1 MEPSTARS
9 DATSLSVLA
18 LLIVTISV
26 ARTDLHSTPANSQR
40 APTVHARA
48 EEEKTM
54 GTVPPIQHVDK
65 ATAQQELQSYI
76 FGGRYGRKMVP
87 TKLNPAH
94 VEEFIRQRLDRA
106 KPADAF
112 ANSRRV
118 VDYYDLLSVLDHFE
132 KMLTSS
138 EKDSRDFARSVQCL
152 KILSDVGTA
161 AHNRKA
167 DGYFQYLV
175 KHALA
180 PESYDL
186 LVEAVE
192 VMDTDADA
200 KLLSDRMEASQ
211 KALAPKTSSDREA
224 DDEYQRIEQWLKSDL
239 PRAVGDAKL
248 RHQILTLPAA
258 EERIGQLSRTYLGW
272 GENDTIE
279 LTWWSARSLRHE
291 AKAGRPD
298 LVMTMLRK
306 TADEI
311 EASDLP
317 KEEKEPYLVRAARA
331 VKFLDGALTP
341 KERRILQRAS
351 SSQVDV
357 LDREP

>member
-1 MEPSTARS
+1 MS
-9 DATSLSVLA
+9 
-18 LLIVTISV
+18 
-26 ARTDLHSTPANSQR
+26 
-40 APTVHARA
+40 
-48 EEEKTM
+48 
-54 GTVPPIQHVDK
+54 TVPPIQYVDK

-76 FGGRYGRKMVP
+76 FGGRYGRKILP

-94 VEEFIRQRLDRA
+94 VEEFIRQRVDWG

-112 ANSRRV
+112 NQSRRV
-118 VDYYDLLSVLDHFE
+118 VDYYDLRSVLDHFE

-152 KILSDVGTA
+152 KILADVGA
-161 AHNRKA
+161 EAQNRKA

-175 KHALA
+175 KHSLA
-180 PESYDL
+180 PENYDH

-192 VMDTDADA
+192 VMDTDADT

-211 KALAPKTSSDREA
+211 KALAPKTASDREA
-224 DDEYQRIEQWLKSDL
+224 DDEFQRIDQWLKSDL
-239 PRAVGDAKL
+239 PRAMGDARL
-248 RHQILTLPAA
+248 RHQIETLPAA
-258 EERIGQLSRTYLGW
+258 EERINQLSRIYLGW

-279 LTWWSARSLRHE
+279 LTWWSARLLRRE
-291 AKAGRPD
+291 AKTSRTD
-298 LVMTMLRK
+298 LVIAMLRK

-331 VKFLDGALTP
+331 VKFLEGTLTP
-341 KERRILQRAS
+341 KERRMLEKAS
-351 SSQVDV
+351 ASQIDV